1 MKKYY
6 KVYCRYCGVSK
17 INVYIPYTYEND
29 SIYGSVMNIFGL
41 VQAYLWYKMKTL
53 TVAYTAYCVLRHSYL
68 FILLLVQVGEG
79 QAPSISSN
87 GKYDQ
92 IMQG

>member
-1 MKKYY
+1 
-6 KVYCRYCGVSK
+6 
-17 INVYIPYTYEND
+17 
-29 SIYGSVMNIFGL
+29 
-41 VQAYLWYKMKTL
+41 MKTL

-68 FILLLVQVGEG
+68 LIMLLVQVGEG

-92 IMQG
+92 IRDEVEQSHFRCSTVSSL